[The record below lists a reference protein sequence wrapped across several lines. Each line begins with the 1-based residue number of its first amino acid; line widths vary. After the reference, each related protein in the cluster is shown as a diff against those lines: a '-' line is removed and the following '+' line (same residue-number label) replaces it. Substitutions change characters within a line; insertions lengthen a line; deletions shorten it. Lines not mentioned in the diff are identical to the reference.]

1 MNWKKTFLSSSLAL
15 STMILPMI
23 ATISCA
29 TNPND
34 QIVDDVETGA
44 QNLGQ
49 KALAQAQLKLQSSL
63 SKYNTVYATEVSYE
77 NLNDFED
84 HDYVLKPKNN
94 FGFTT
99 TVSAPATGGDDLEQ
113 GTKKLKLTLSRPD
126 LDPNV
131 KLTSEFVISGF
142 LTPQQYDDE
151 TNVESIRIGK
161 QIKWIPTHQV
171 KMHTKQTNLTV
182 RKALEIL
189 QNPGTNDL
197 DKLATIIEIVGD
209 GNWDLITGNTTI
221 YSPSLLINQSLDE
234 GVNLVINSVNQV
246 QIDGFATDQIKV
258 IFQLVKGE
266 KQSRYVEL
274 LIDGFKHDLA
284 QDTALNLEQY
294 IRIWQTWLNPLRVT
308 PGLTLPLASEITNV
322 SQLLPWLSPGW
333 NEFQNIVMTIDAIE
347 QANDDLGILKVKATF
362 RYDHQPASSAKTTTI
377 SIYGFPIDQKPDLPE
392 PEPEV
397 KQLAINAKL

>member
-1 MNWKKTFLSSSLAL
+1 MNWRKTFLSSSLAL
-15 STMILPMI
+15 STMTLPLI

-29 TNPND
+29 TNPTD
-34 QIVDDVETGA
+34 QIVDDVETGV
-44 QNLGQ
+44 QNLAQ

-63 SKYNTVYATEVSYE
+63 SKYNVIYATEVSYE
-77 NLNDFED
+77 NLNDFEE

-99 TVSAPATGGDDLEQ
+99 TVSAPAVGGDDLEQ

-126 LDPNV
+126 LDPNN

-142 LTPQQYDDE
+142 LTPQQYDNE
-151 TNVESIRIGK
+151 TKIEAIRIGK

-189 QNPGTNDL
+189 QNPGATDL
-197 DKLATIIEIVGD
+197 DKLATIIEIAGD
-209 GNWDLITGNTTI
+209 GNWDITSGTT

-234 GVNLVINSVNQV
+234 GVNLVINSVTQV

-294 IRIWQTWLNPLRVT
+294 IRIWQTWLNPLRIT

-322 SQLLPWLSPGW
+322 RQLLPWLSPGW
-333 NEFQNIVMTIDAIE
+333 NQFQNIMMTIDAIE
-347 QANDDLGILKVKATF
+347 QANDELGILKVKATF

-392 PEPEV
+392 PEPLV
-397 KQLAINAKL
+397 INAKL